1 MNIAIDID
9 DTITNTFE
17 YLQPYTAEY
26 CSHPLEELKEKV
38 ISYDNTP
45 PEWGLVMNEFAK
57 KYFDLLIPNTPVKD
71 GAADVIRALRRL
83 GHRIII
89 ITHRN
94 NTLYSDCYLTT
105 QFELK
110 NCGIEYDLLIC
121 TGDKL
126 KACQRERVDLLIDD
140 TFTNL
145 DSVSKA
151 GIDVLMFLSPVNGCY
166 SKQFKTVKSWDE
178 IRKLLIPST
187 SREIVKGRY
196 RHFKNKYYEVVDIA
210 IHSETRERYV
220 VYRAL
225 YGDKA
230 LYIRPYEM
238 FASLV
243 DKTKYPNVGQE
254 YRFELVN

>member
-9 DTITNTFE
+9 DTLTNTFE
-17 YLQPYTAEY
+17 YLQPYTAKY
-26 CSHPLEELKEKV
+26 CNKPLEELFSKN

-45 PEWGLVMNEFAK
+45 KEWGLVMNDFAK
-57 KYFDLLIPNTPVKD
+57 KYFDDLIPYTPIKEGASNVVKM
-71 GAADVIRALRRL
+71 LRRL

-94 NTLYSDCYLTT
+94 NNLYSDCYYTT
-105 QFELK
+105 QKELR
-110 NCGIEYDLLIC
+110 NCEIEYDLLIC
-121 TGDKL
+121 TNDKL
-126 KACQRERVDLLIDD
+126 AACIEEKVDLLIDD
-140 TFTNL
+140 TFSNL

-151 GIDVLMFLSPVNGCY
+151 GIEVLMFLSPVNGCY
-166 SKQFKTVKSWDE
+166 KERFKTVATWEE
-178 IRKLLIPST
+178 IRKLLIPNT

-196 RHFKNKYYEVVDIA
+196 RHFKDKYYEVVDIA
-210 IHSETRERYV
+210 INSETREKYV

-243 DKTKYPNVGQE
+243 DKTKYPNVDQE
-254 YRFELVN
+254 YRFELVD